1 MIGSRVVNGHIK
13 EGQGSLGQKG
23 RINMAEIIKIGAF
36 GIVGVL
42 LALQFKS
49 QKSEYGL
56 YIGLALSILIFGF
69 VVGQIEAVM
78 GQLGILT
85 QYLGESQNYLGILL
99 KVVGITY
106 ICEFSAGIC
115 KDAGFSSVSDQIEI
129 LGKLSVMFAGLPI
142 LFAVVEQIRGML

>member
-1 MIGSRVVNGHIK
+1 MS
-13 EGQGSLGQKG
+13 
-23 RINMAEIIKIGAF
+23 MTEIIKIGAF

-49 QKSEYGL
+49 QKPEYSL
-56 YIGLALSILIFGF
+56 YIGLALSILIFTY

-78 GQLGILT
+78 GQLGT
-85 QYLGESQNYLGILL
+85 PKQYLGESQNYLGILL
-99 KVVGITY
+99 KVIGITY

-142 LFAVVEQIRGML
+142 LFAVVEQIRGLL